1 MSRLFFSML
10 QRLAIVACTFFVPL
24 MPFYVWQNLLRAQ
37 RSTEPIQFLKL
48 FITYSTKIRILI
60 VCYVFLYSHEAT
72 IHGLKRWPSPIKST
86 KAYMKS
92 RDCED

>member
-60 VCYVFLYSHEAT
+60 VCAT
-72 IHGLKRWPSPIKST
+72 FFYIHTKRQFTGLSDGHLQLNQLKRI
-86 KAYMKS
+86 
-92 RDCED
+92 